1 MYFRV
6 NLGHQERG
14 GSWQGPGHLWEWGA
28 GQGRALKDGRRRRQ
42 LSKGRTVPRTT
53 GRAGGKGVM
62 LGQFEALGHRLLRG
76 FMVRDQNRVQALEIE
91 QREYIRE
98 RAWRQDGEI

>member
-1 MYFRV
+1 
-6 NLGHQERG
+6 
-14 GSWQGPGHLWEWGA
+14 
-28 GQGRALKDGRRRRQ
+28 
-42 LSKGRTVPRTT
+42 
-53 GRAGGKGVM
+53 M
-62 LGQFEALGHRLLRG
+62 LGQLEALGHRLVRG